1 MNNTFESYTGDS
13 INSFT
18 LFSGLRKNILS
29 KNFKGGTVKNLFG
42 GTELDFTHADISG
55 VAVLDITQAF
65 GEVKIIVPKDW
76 TVEMRVSQV
85 LAGVD
90 DKRMAMEGMPEKPK
104 VLVLEGGSVCA
115 GIDIRSCQE

>member
-1 MNNTFESYTGDS
+1 MNNTFESYAGDS

-90 DKRMAMEGMPEKPK
+90 DKRMAKEGMPEKQK
-104 VLVLEGGSVCA
+104 VLVLEGGSVFA